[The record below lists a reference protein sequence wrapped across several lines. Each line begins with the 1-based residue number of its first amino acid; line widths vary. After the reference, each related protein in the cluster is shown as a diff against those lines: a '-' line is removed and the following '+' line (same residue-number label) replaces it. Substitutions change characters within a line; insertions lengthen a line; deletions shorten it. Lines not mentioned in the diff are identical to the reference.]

1 MTCEKMA
8 ELINSDPDDFK
19 DLLPV
24 LWKKCSSYLFKLA
37 TNFYLRHK
45 GLCMRSGIE
54 LEDLKAGCYE
64 AFLQSIQ
71 KYDPSKEPEL
81 TKYFSVKFKSMAHSL
96 LNIDTERGYN
106 DPLRNHVSTDA
117 HYTNSGTGEECEN
130 TILNYIPDEDP
141 PVDTAVEDKL
151 INYPCKKQDRIMIR
165 QALRRLPQ
173 KCKMVIYMY
182 YYDELPEGTI
192 AKELGIKSTMVRSI
206 REKSL
211 NYLKKDPDIVKIHER
226 IQIER
231 KPPENDSTRAVTL
244 AEWAKKEK
252 VRRRVTSSNARYEL
266 MVRTIRETALSYLKK
281 DPAIMEIQNRIQ
293 TEWSDREKNG
303 AGKESLLNKPIF
315 AKSLCLKIW

>member
-182 YYDELPEGTI
+182 YYDELPAGVI
-192 AKELGIKSTMVRSI
+192 AKELGIQNTMVG
-206 REKSL
+206 
-211 NYLKKDPDIVKIHER
+211 
-226 IQIER
+226 
-231 KPPENDSTRAVTL
+231 TL
-244 AEWAKKEK
+244 
-252 VRRRVTSSNARYEL
+252 
-266 MVRTIRETALSYLKK
+266 RETALRLLRK
-281 DPAIMEIQNRIQ
+281 DPTLKEIHDRRCRENKTDSVKPDRAATL
-293 TEWSDREKNG
+293 TEWAERERVRRMETNSNVRYGLWKNY
-303 AGKESLLNKPIF
+303 
-315 AKSLCLKIW
+315 